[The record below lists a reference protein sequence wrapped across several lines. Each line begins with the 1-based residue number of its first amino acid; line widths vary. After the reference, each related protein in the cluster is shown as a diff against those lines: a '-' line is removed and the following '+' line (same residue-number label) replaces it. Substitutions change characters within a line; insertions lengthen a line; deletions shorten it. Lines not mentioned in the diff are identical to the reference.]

1 VELDGRH
8 VAATSASSGASPE
21 VADCRHAHTV
31 RAHMQGSH
39 VIVCARAFCEASLF
53 CERVRLDSTWKRPLL
68 SSARKR
74 AAVLLAGLLPGILL
88 GIAASPAASPYTQ
101 RVVALLRSLYWPA
114 TSRAPRLVTLQ
125 ELAARD
131 GSQGDPLW
139 LAVCGQVRAVL
150 LLVTHGCLDVHL
162 QSAFLFRCSMSQE
175 DANIT
180 APVVATASSPA
191 AMVAP
196 RS

>member
-1 VELDGRH
+1 VEVDGGY
-8 VAATSASSGASPE
+8 VAATSTSFSGASLE
-21 VADCRHAHTV
+21 VAACRHAHTV

-39 VIVCARAFCEASLF
+39 AIVFARAFCEASLF

-74 AAVLLAGLLPGILL
+74 AAVLLAGLLPGIVL
-88 GIAASPAASPYTQ
+88 GIAASPVASPYTQ

-139 LAVCGQVRAVL
+139 LAVCGQVSAVL
-150 LLVTHGCLDVHL
+150 LLGTHRCLDVHL
-162 QSAFLFRCSMSQE
+162 QLLHSSSGVRCHKRTQ
-175 DANIT
+175 T
-180 APVVATASSPA
+180 LR
-191 AMVAP
+191 P
-196 RS
+196 RWWL